1 MHSRKFVP
9 GVIFCK
15 KGHLINLQKI
25 IIIQD
30 LIENVII
37 KSTLLEN
44 APFKWINLMYRLTE
58 KNKLKPSFMKINQQ
72 YGDLPIAIELDLGLL
87 KWADSTDPQLLID
100 IFIMAGLEALLH
112 VCEKYQLPKE
122 MVVSER
128 HKYPDI
134 QFYIDK
140 SQES

>member
-1 MHSRKFVP
+1 
-9 GVIFCK
+9 
-15 KGHLINLQKI
+15 
-25 IIIQD
+25 
-30 LIENVII
+30 
-37 KSTLLEN
+37 
-44 APFKWINLMYRLTE
+44 MYRLTE